1 MEELCGSLQ
10 VGITEQ
16 RDTIRPVLSQ
26 MSPESLKPSHI
37 QRMWW
42 ASRCQAP
49 RDVPELVETLND
61 HPKYG
66 LVLEGTICPWI
77 SKRQTQKR
85 KNINALSLQLAT
97 FIKVPSQA
105 SRTDL
110 WAERG
115 EWEPLK
121 RSSHH
126 FNLVP
131 GQRGS
136 LQPLQKRRA
145 GRYSQSLSLI

>member
-1 MEELCGSLQ
+1 M
-10 VGITEQ
+10 
-16 RDTIRPVLSQ
+16 
-26 MSPESLKPSHI
+26 PS
-37 QRMWW
+37 
-42 ASRCQAP
+42 S

-105 SRTDL
+105 SGLTSGQK
-110 WAERG
+110 EG
-115 EWEPLK
+115 SE
-121 RSSHH
+121 SH
-126 FNLVP
+126 
-131 GQRGS
+131 
-136 LQPLQKRRA
+136 
-145 GRYSQSLSLI
+145 